1 MRGFDPQQNIRV
13 TETLPTDFRIW
24 RKKERAAR
32 DRPWS
37 HRHKPASREEVAL
50 RGGEMEPRRRPHPPG
65 GPAGSAVGGLAPASP
80 GGLAPGAA
88 SASAAG
94 AVPPQANLAPPPPPP
109 PGYATYAGSNNSA
122 CMNNH
127 HNTNSKNN
135 GSTVPQAATDGP
147 PELVKENMAH
157 QRQSLQQGSGRYHG
171 SHGGVRYA
179 EAELGG
185 EGQEAPEL
193 STSFEMDRMFRNQA
207 RGGYAGT
214 GIPSGG
220 FEGERGGS
228 RVQQQEQ
235 QQTSLAAAASDNHN
249 PLSSPAATRR
259 TDPAMSRSTL
269 DANGGGAVYGNG
281 GVGGGGGLA
290 LTTPVVVRKPSAS
303 INNKTSSAAAADG
316 SGVAFAAPPQTAP
329 RGGGTNKPPLYTP
342 AGVALARNPHL
353 NLNVTPNT
361 AAAATTTNS
370 AGVAAATS
378 TSDGSG
384 TGTSTE
390 VGSDGNGTGRTRNSF
405 SPATV
410 QLARTLD
417 NLMDDDDD
425 DDGDDNN
432 KVNVVTAQQR
442 QANGTDAE
450 PNNPQRLVETGKA
463 VGGGGGRGGNSALDA
478 LAAAIHA
485 SPRRAAMLGD
495 NSTIAATAAD
505 LSLSS
510 SSADPSPI
518 RTVQG
523 IGGGV
528 GTGMEDWSSVY
539 PYEND
544 LVGRLGAG
552 GSPPGFQQQQNQN
565 SQDKIHQG
573 SGVSTTPMSFG
584 AFSPPAKSQQ
594 LDRQAS
600 QQQGSDTG
608 ETGGGSGQQQHQQ
621 FRSRSSD
628 SPDAEMTQL
637 QQQFNQLGQP
647 NVIPPQQYPGPHRGW
662 IGGQSPTFFGQ
673 SPVPPGAGIFGGAGM
688 SFFQDSRQVGM
699 SPMNVPPLP
708 SGIMV
713 SAGVPLNKIF
723 RVLIAGIVLC

>member
-1 MRGFDPQQNIRV
+1 
-13 TETLPTDFRIW
+13 
-24 RKKERAAR
+24 
-32 DRPWS
+32 
-37 HRHKPASREEVAL
+37 
-50 RGGEMEPRRRPHPPG
+50 
-65 GPAGSAVGGLAPASP
+65 
-80 GGLAPGAA
+80 
-88 SASAAG
+88 
-94 AVPPQANLAPPPPPP
+94 
-109 PGYATYAGSNNSA
+109 
-122 CMNNH
+122 MNNH

-135 GSTVPQAATDGP
+135 GSTLPQAVIDGP

-157 QRQSLQQGSGRYHG
+157 QRQLLHG

-185 EGQEAPEL
+185 EGQEL
-193 STSFEMDRMFRNQA
+193 STSLEMDRMLRNQA
-207 RGGYAGT
+207 RGTYAGP
-214 GIPSGG
+214 GIPTSSGG
-220 FEGERGGS
+220 FEGEGGG
-228 RVQQQEQ
+228 RVQQQ

-259 TDPAMSRSTL
+259 TGPAMSRSTL
-269 DANGGGAVYGNG
+269 DINGGGAVYGNG

-290 LTTPVVVRKPSAS
+290 LTTPVVVRKPSAL
-303 INNKTSSAAAADG
+303 INTKTSSGAAADG

-361 AAAATTTNS
+361 AAAATTTTS
-370 AGVAAATS
+370 AGLAAATS

-384 TGTSTE
+384 TGASTE
-390 VGSDGNGTGRTRNSF
+390 VGSDGDGTGRTRDSF

-425 DDGDDNN
+425 DGDGDNN
-432 KVNVVTAQQR
+432 NEDNVVTAQQR
-442 QANGTDAE
+442 HANGTDAE
-450 PNNPQRLVETGKA
+450 PSNPQRLAETGKA
-463 VGGGGGRGGNSALDA
+463 VGGGGGRGGSSALDA

-518 RTVQG
+518 RTVRG

-573 SGVSTTPMSFG
+573 SGVSATPMSFG

-600 QQQGSDTG
+600 QQQGADTL

-621 FRSRSSD
+621 FRPRSSD

-662 IGGQSPTFFGQ
+662 IGGQSPTFLGQ
-673 SPVPPGAGIFGGAGM
+673 SPVPAGAGIFGGAGM
-688 SFFQDSRQVGM
+688 TFFQDSRQVGM

-713 SAGVPLNKIF
+713 SARVPLDKIF
-723 RVLIAGIVLC
+723 FT